1 MQRRTNLAGCDKFD
15 KAKTPSAQRQMSSR
29 TTGSTAS
36 VICESKK
43 PREVSGSTFKLIS
56 NSIPIQRPA
65 CGRGR
70 VVCSFGQQTVREP
83 RCCIAATIR
92 QIGAVGKRRL
102 HAFACSCGMW
112 NAWTSG
118 RCRGAQIAT
127 SNANLDSFGDR
138 GPLLRW
144 LVFTGL
150 CVFAFVLLWRFGLI
164 RLMVA
169 SDRTYLSSIIGLLYV
184 AASMHC
190 LWRTIMIS
198 REGDAARRGGTIIA
212 AGSGGLDV
220 DGDAVVVEGAGKLP
234 PGLVSAH
241 IHDLAVKARL
251 QGPRRLDQTLLLRGL
266 AGRLRGSNQFGAFAS
281 DTLMK
286 LGLLGTIIGF
296 IMMLAPIA
304 GPSNPR

>member
-1 MQRRTNLAGCDKFD
+1 M
-15 KAKTPSAQRQMSSR
+15 
-29 TTGSTAS
+29 
-36 VICESKK
+36 
-43 PREVSGSTFKLIS
+43 
-56 NSIPIQRPA
+56 
-65 CGRGR
+65 
-70 VVCSFGQQTVREP
+70 
-83 RCCIAATIR
+83 
-92 QIGAVGKRRL
+92 
-102 HAFACSCGMW
+102 
-112 NAWTSG
+112 
-118 RCRGAQIAT
+118 AT

-198 REGDAARRGGTIIA
+198 REGDAARRGGAIIA

-266 AGRLRGSNQFGAFAS
+266 AGRLRGSNQFGGFAS

-304 GPSNPR
+304 GLDPNDRGAIRSSQYYMLDDATAKLFAYAVSLTEVRVVSILEDQPGAAE

>member
-1 MQRRTNLAGCDKFD
+1 MQ
-15 KAKTPSAQRQMSSR
+15 
-29 TTGSTAS
+29 TTDT
-36 VICESKK
+36 K
-43 PREVSGSTFKLIS
+43 
-56 NSIPIQRPA
+56 
-65 CGRGR
+65 
-70 VVCSFGQQTVREP
+70 
-83 RCCIAATIR
+83 
-92 QIGAVGKRRL
+92 
-102 HAFACSCGMW
+102 
-112 NAWTSG
+112 
-118 RCRGAQIAT
+118 
-127 SNANLDSFGDR
+127 LDSFGDR

-184 AASMHC
+184 AASLHC
-190 LWRTIMIS
+190 LWRTIVIS
-198 REGDAARRGGTIIA
+198 REGDAARRGGALIA

-266 AGRLRGSNQFGAFAS
+266 AGRLRGSNQFGGFAS

-296 IMMLAPIA
+296 IVMLAPIA
-304 GPSNPR
+304 GLDASDRTMMKSSMGLMSDGMAIAMYTTLAGLVGSILLKVQYYMLDAATARVVSQAVTLTETRVVPALERVHER

>member
-1 MQRRTNLAGCDKFD
+1 MPTTN
-15 KAKTPSAQRQMSSR
+15 
-29 TTGSTAS
+29 
-36 VICESKK
+36 
-43 PREVSGSTFKLIS
+43 
-56 NSIPIQRPA
+56 
-65 CGRGR
+65 
-70 VVCSFGQQTVREP
+70 
-83 RCCIAATIR
+83 AT
-92 QIGAVGKRRL
+92 
-102 HAFACSCGMW
+102 
-112 NAWTSG
+112 
-118 RCRGAQIAT
+118 
-127 SNANLDSFGDR
+127 LDSFGDR

-150 CVFAFVLLWRFGLI
+150 CIFAFVLLWRFGLI

-169 SDRTYLSSIIGLLYV
+169 SDRTYLSSLIGLLYV

-198 REGDAARRGGTIIA
+198 REASAARHGGKLIE
-212 AGSGGLDV
+212 AGSGSLGV
-220 DGDAVVVEGAGKLP
+220 DGDAIVVEGAGRLP
-234 PGLVSAH
+234 PGLVASH

-304 GPSNPR
+304 GLDPGDRGAIRSSMNLMSDGMAVAMYTTLAGLVGSILVKIQYYMLDDATAKLFAYAVALTEVRVVSILEAQPGAAE